1 MGLGANLTLTFL
13 SIVFL
18 RFIVVFLADQYI
30 MKQLFG
36 IFDFV
41 FKQHILSLFLSV
53 VDCSYQRIDG
63 STDDIRVYACTP
75 GKCSVR
81 LLDADI
87 GDRTGFGTLL

>member
-1 MGLGANLTLTFL
+1 MAASRNSKTGDDPQHEQHFFHFGAVNLH
-13 SIVFL
+13 
-18 RFIVVFLADQYI
+18 
-30 MKQLFG
+30 KQLFG